1 MRLND
6 KEEQFLLY
14 WKTKKTEVGMEDGAV
29 NEVVQTTQDTV
40 DEVVQTTQNTV
51 DEVGRFTSYIQ
62 ENIPV
67 IISFG
72 LKVLLAILIFC
83 AGRIVIKWIRK
94 IVVKSL
100 ERSNV
105 DKGVEQFVDSVL
117 KFALYFVLIFT
128 ILTKFGVDATSVAAV
143 IASAGV
149 AVGLALQGSLSN
161 FAGGVLILLL
171 KPFKVGDYI
180 IEDTNQN
187 EGTVKEIQIF
197 YTKLSTVDNRTIVIP
212 NGMLTNNSLTNV
224 TEKDERQLDLRI
236 GISYSADIRKA
247 KEIMEKMLL
256 KEPSVLKEAQINV
269 FVAELSES
277 AVLLGV
283 RAWVK
288 SDEFWPAK
296 WRLLENIKLQFDEN
310 GIEIPYPQMTVHMGE
325 ERG

>member
-1 MRLND
+1 
-6 KEEQFLLY
+6 
-14 WKTKKTEVGMEDGAV
+14 MEDGAM
-29 NEVVQTTQDTV
+29 NEVAQTTQDTV
-40 DEVVQTTQNTV
+40 EEVVETTQNTV
-51 DEVGRFTSYIQ
+51 EEVGRLTSYVH
-62 ENIPV
+62 ENIPM

-72 LKVLLAILIFC
+72 LKVLFAILVFC
-83 AGRIVIKWIRK
+83 IGRILIKWIRK
-94 IVVKSL
+94 IVSKSL

-117 KFALYFVLIFT
+117 KFALYFVLIFS
-128 ILTKFGVDATSVAAV
+128 IAREFGVDAASVAAV

-149 AVGLALQGSLSN
+149 ALGLALQGSLSN

-180 IEDTNQN
+180 IEDTNNN

-197 YTKLSTVDNRTIVIP
+197 YTKLSTVDNKTIVIP

-224 TEKDERQLDLRI
+224 AEKDERQLDLRI
-236 GISYSADIRKA
+236 GISYNANIRTA
-247 KEIMEKMLL
+247 KELIENLL
-256 KEPSVLKEAQINV
+256 KNDSYILKEEQMNV
-269 FVAELSES
+269 FVAELADS

-296 WRLLENIKLQFDEN
+296 WQLLEHIKIALDEN
-310 GIEIPYPQMTVHMGE
+310 GIEIPYPQMTVHMGK
-325 ERG
+325 ERS